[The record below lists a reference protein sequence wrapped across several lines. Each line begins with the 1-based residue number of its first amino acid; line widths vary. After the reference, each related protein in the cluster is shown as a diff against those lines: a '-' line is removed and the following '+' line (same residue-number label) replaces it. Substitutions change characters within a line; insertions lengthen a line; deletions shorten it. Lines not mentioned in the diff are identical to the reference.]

1 MKLLPILAGT
11 LIREAHATCNP
22 TDPIIKVTCQ
32 EDLMIKLE
40 GTILFIDNSG
50 KMKNNSRL
58 F

>member
-22 TDPIIKVTCQ
+22 TDPIVKVTCQ
-32 EDLMIKLE
+32 EDLVINLE
-40 GTILFIDNSG
+40 GIILLIYYSG
-50 KMKNNSRL
+50 KMKNNTRL

>member
-11 LIREAHATCNP
+11 LMREAHATCNP

-32 EDLMIKLE
+32 EDLVINLE
-40 GTILFIDNSG
+40 GIILLIYYSG
-50 KMKNNSRL
+50 KMKNNTRL

>member
-11 LIREAHATCNP
+11 LMREAHATCNP

-32 EDLMIKLE
+32 EDLVINLE
-40 GTILFIDNSG
+40 GIILLMYYSG
-50 KMKNNSRL
+50 KMKNNTRL